1 MPAPNN
7 NKTVANANLQ
17 YSNMGNFHSVGR
29 EKGMAIFKH
38 SREKNKDPVS
48 YTPGYS
54 LLKLFS
60 WHTGI
65 FSHLW
70 NKEIRK
76 RSTLPVTVVA
86 QYQSGLR

>member
-17 YSNMGNFHSVGR
+17 FSNMGNFHNVGR
-29 EKGMAIFKH
+29 EEGMAIFKH
-38 SREKNKDPVS
+38 SGEKTNHPAS

-65 FSHLW
+65 FSDLF
-70 NKEIRK
+70 NTK
-76 RSTLPVTVVA
+76 RGEKDPHF
-86 QYQSGLR
+86 QWQQ

>member
-17 YSNMGNFHSVGR
+17 FSNMGNFHNVGR
-29 EKGMAIFKH
+29 EEGMAIFKH
-38 SREKNKDPVS
+38 SGEKTNHPAS

-65 FSHLW
+65 FSDLF
-70 NKEIRK
+70 NTK
-76 RSTLPVTVVA
+76 REEKDPHF
-86 QYQSGLR
+86 QWQQ